1 MRRWEEKEV
10 LIRVWLKLSSFI
22 YKPVD
27 STMVHSLSHRS
38 KHRKMLLISVCDAK
52 DPLMSVMIS
61 LILTNQKS
69 QCCWL
74 VYESYCLK
82 VQQSFILFFVYINIH
97 GPQRIHWRWWPH
109 DFFLQH
115 HGGVDICVQ
124 LYNYLIPA
132 IIGWMEILHP
142 WPNTSVWLWGRWP
155 DGDVSTIN
163 NCPVRPS
170 LTSQEMFIILLLWKK
185 EMPVCLLFNTMK
197 NCLTIYLVEKWLWN
211 KSDPKKHI

>member
-1 MRRWEEKEV
+1 MN
-10 LIRVWLKLSSFI
+10 
-22 YKPVD
+22 
-27 STMVHSLSHRS
+27 
-38 KHRKMLLISVCDAK
+38 
-52 DPLMSVMIS
+52 
-61 LILTNQKS
+61 LT
-69 QCCWL
+69 
-74 VYESYCLK
+74 VK
-82 VQQSFILFFVYINIH
+82 VQQSFIVFFVYINIH

-115 HGGVDICVQ
+115 HGEVDICVQ

-185 EMPVCLLFNTMK
+185 QMPVCLLFNTMK

-211 KSDPKKHI
+211 KSDPKKTHLSHLSIQDFKIWY